1 MSGPRL
7 ARALVERLVDPRL
20 REAIAGDLEEIFASE
35 HAAHPILARV
45 AYWKRAIGLVL
56 RLGPGRS
63 HRAAQRISS
72 QPRGDGMITMIA
84 KDVRQGARLF
94 IKQPAFALT
103 AVVTLGLAIGAN
115 TLIFTMANVLV
126 LKPLPIREPD
136 RLGWIFATGPDVISW
151 RGPISLPE
159 YATYRG
165 GVPGYAS
172 LSAFQRRLLTMNAD
186 GNAERVLAQV
196 VVGDLHGL
204 WGLRAI
210 AGRTL
215 TLADERREAP
225 RAAVLSHRFW
235 MTRFG
240 GATDI
245 IDRTVRID
253 GGYRT
258 VVGILTRDIELG
270 NISEIDIWLPYQ
282 GDPTQAARTDRSW
295 RAVGR
300 LADGATIESV
310 NAQVRTLAARMAS
323 EHPDTDRDRL
333 ARVGAT
339 KDALGAPNTWIVLSM
354 LITVVGL
361 LLLLACA
368 NVMNLLIA
376 RLIARR
382 GELAVRTALGATRG
396 RIIRQIIAEGLVLG
410 VVGGALGLA
419 IAAAGLQAVRAV
431 AYEPFFRQLAFDVRV
446 IGFAVALAFIAPIA
460 FSIVPARR
468 MLRADVAAALNDATV
483 RSVGNRT
490 TARGQSALVVVQVT
504 LAVTLLV
511 VGTLIVRSMQAVTQ
525 VDPGYAISGLLSTQ
539 IEIPKWKVA
548 DDGEAFRVRQR
559 LLENVTAIP
568 SAQGATTATE
578 LPALQALQ
586 VVTFALG
593 NQPRE
598 DAADRLRA
606 GLTVASPDY
615 FAVMGIPIV
624 LGRAFTAQDA
634 TSPAPVVV
642 ISRAMARRFWDDE
655 SRALGAQIVV
665 DPSSASS
672 RTPSTIIGVSSDVA
686 NIGFE
691 QAPSPQMYMLDAHR
705 PTRSFYLIVR
715 APSPEALGPELRA
728 AVRSVD
734 PDLPTYQLRTVEDAF
749 ADEASSNLLLSGMF
763 VAFAM
768 VALLL
773 ATSGLYGVM
782 AYAVSQRNSEIAI
795 RIALGA
801 SPRSVAWNVFGRS
814 LSLAGVGTALGVT
827 GAFGLAQAMRS
838 ALYGVGPA
846 DPATYLSVIAI
857 IGVAAAVAS
866 WIPMRRA
873 ARVDPIKGLRQV

>member
-7 ARALVERLVDPRL
+7 ARALVEWLVDPRL
-20 REAIAGDLEEIFASE
+20 GETIAGDLEEIFASE
-35 HAAHPILARV
+35 RAAHPMLARI

-56 RLGPGRS
+56 RLGPHSR
-63 HRAAQRISS
+63 RAAQRIPPP
-72 QPRGDGMITMIA
+72 PRGDGVVTMFA
-84 KDVRQGARLF
+84 KDLRHGARLF
-94 IKQPAFALT
+94 IKQPAFALA

-126 LKPLPIREPD
+126 LKPLPLREPD

-165 GVPGYAS
+165 GVPGYVR
-172 LSAFQRRLLTMNAD
+172 LSAYQRRTLTMNAD

-196 VVGDLHGL
+196 VVGDLQGL
-204 WGLRAI
+204 WGVRAI
-210 AGRTL
+210 GGRTL
-215 TLADERREAP
+215 TLADERPEAP
-225 RAAVLSHRFW
+225 RVAVLSHRFW

-240 GATDI
+240 GTTDI
-245 IDRTVRID
+245 IGRTVRLD
-253 GGYRT
+253 GEYRT
-258 VVGILTRDIELG
+258 VVGVLTPDIELG
-270 NISEIDIWLPYQ
+270 NISEIDVWLPYQ
-282 GDPTQAARTDRSW
+282 DDPTQAARTDRSW
-295 RAVGR
+295 RGVGR

-333 ARVGAT
+333 ARVGPT
-339 KDALGAPNTWIVLSM
+339 KDALGAPNVWVVLSM

-396 RIIRQIIAEGLVLG
+396 RIMRQIVAEGLVLG
-410 VVGGALGLA
+410 VAGGALGLA

-446 IGFAVALAFIAPIA
+446 IGFAVALAFVAPIV

-468 MLRADVAAALNDATV
+468 MVGADAAAALNDATV
-483 RSVGNRT
+483 RSVGNRST
-490 TARGQSALVVVQVT
+490 VRRQSALVVVQVT

-511 VGTLIVRSMQAVTQ
+511 VGTLIVRSMQAVTR

-539 IEIPKWKVA
+539 IEIPTWKIA
-548 DDGEAFRVRQR
+548 DDGEALRVRR
-559 LLENVTAIP
+559 TLLERATAIP
-568 SAQGATTATE
+568 NVQGATTATE
-578 LPALQALQ
+578 LPALQAVQ
-586 VVTFALG
+586 AATFAFG
-593 NQPRE
+593 NQLHE
-598 DAADRLRA
+598 DAANRPRA

-624 LGRAFTAQDA
+624 RGRAFTAQDA
-634 TSPAPVVV
+634 ASPAPVVV
-642 ISRAMARRFWDDE
+642 ISRAMAGRFWGDE
-655 SRALGAQIVV
+655 SRALGAQIVLE
-665 DPSSASS
+665 PSSTGS
-672 RTPSTIIGVSSDVA
+672 RTPSTVIGVSSDVA
-686 NIGFE
+686 NAGFE
-691 QAPSPQMYMLDAHR
+691 QAPRPQMYVLDAHR

-715 APSPEALGPELRA
+715 AHSPEALAPELRA
-728 AVRSVD
+728 AVGNVD
-734 PDLPTYQLRTVEDAF
+734 PDLPTYQLRTVEEAF

-763 VAFAM
+763 AAFAI

-782 AYAVSQRNSEIAI
+782 SYAVSQRSSEIAI

-814 LSLAGVGTALGVT
+814 LSLAGVGTALGVA

-838 ALYGVGPA
+838 TLYGVGPA
-846 DPATYLSVIAI
+846 DPATYLSIIAI
-857 IGVAAAVAS
+857 TGAAAAAAA

-873 ARVDPIKGLRQV
+873 ARVDPIKGLRHV

>member
-1 MSGPRL
+1 
-7 ARALVERLVDPRL
+7 V
-20 REAIAGDLEEIFASE
+20 
-35 HAAHPILARV
+35 
-45 AYWKRAIGLVL
+45 
-56 RLGPGRS
+56 
-63 HRAAQRISS
+63 
-72 QPRGDGMITMIA
+72 ITMIA
-84 KDVRQGARLF
+84 KDARQGSRLF
-94 IKQPAFALT
+94 IKQPAFALA

-126 LKPLPIREPD
+126 LKPLPIRDPD

-172 LSAFQRRLLTMNAD
+172 LSAFQRRTLTMNTD
-186 GNAERVLAQV
+186 GNAERVLAHV
-196 VVGDLHGL
+196 IVGDLHGL

-210 AGRTL
+210 GGRTL
-215 TLADERREAP
+215 TLADEGPEAP
-225 RAAVLSHRFW
+225 RVAVLSHRFW

-245 IDRTVRID
+245 IGRTIRVD
-253 GGYRT
+253 GEYRT
-258 VVGILTRDIELG
+258 AVGILTPDIELG
-270 NISEIDIWLPYQ
+270 NISEIDVWLPYQ

-295 RAVGR
+295 RGVGR
-300 LADGATIESV
+300 LTDGATIESV

-333 ARVGAT
+333 ARVGPT
-339 KDALGAPNTWIVLSM
+339 KDALGTPNMWVVLSM

-382 GELAVRTALGATRG
+382 GELAVRTAFGATRG
-396 RIIRQIIAEGLVLG
+396 RIMRQIIGEGLVLG
-410 VVGGALGLA
+410 LVGGALGLA
-419 IAAAGLQAVRAV
+419 LAAAGLQAVRAV

-446 IGFAVALAFIAPIA
+446 IGFAVALAFIAPIG

-483 RSVGNRT
+483 RSVGNRS
-490 TARGQSALVVVQVT
+490 TARRQSALVVLQVT

-511 VGTLIVRSMQAVTQ
+511 VATLIVRSMQAVTR
-525 VDPGYAISGLLSTQ
+525 VDPGYAVSGLLSTQ
-539 IEIPKWKVA
+539 IEIPEWKVG
-548 DDGEAFRVRQR
+548 DDGEALRIRQT
-559 LLENVTAIP
+559 LLQRATAIP
-568 SAQGATTATE
+568 GVQGATTATE
-578 LPALQALQ
+578 LPALQPMQ

-598 DAADRLRA
+598 EAAGRPSA

-624 LGRAFTAQDA
+624 RGRAFTAQDA
-634 TSPAPVVV
+634 ASPAPVVV
-642 ISRAMARRFWDDE
+642 ISRAMALRFWGDE
-655 SRALGAQIVV
+655 SRALGAQIVLE
-665 DPSSASS
+665 PSSTGS
-672 RTPSTIIGVSSDVA
+672 RAPSTVIGVSSDVA
-686 NIGFE
+686 NSGFD
-691 QAPSPQMYMLDAHR
+691 QAPRPQMYVLDAHR

-715 APSPEALGPELRA
+715 AHSPESLGPELRA
-728 AVRSVD
+728 AVRNVD
-734 PDLPTYQLRTVEDAF
+734 PDLPTYQLRTVEEAF

-763 VAFAM
+763 AAFAI

-782 AYAVSQRNSEIAI
+782 SYAVSQRSSEIAI
-795 RIALGA
+795 RMALGA
-801 SPRSVAWNVFGRS
+801 SARNVAWNVFGRS
-814 LSLAGVGTALGVT
+814 LSLAGVGTVLGVA

-838 ALYGVGPA
+838 TLYGVGPA
-846 DPATYLSVIAI
+846 DPATYLSVIVVTGA
-857 IGVAAAVAS
+857 AAAVAS